1 VSRPFATIDEALEDV
16 RAGRMVVVCD
26 AEDRENEGDL
36 TLAAQFAT
44 PEAINFM
51 ATHGRGLICLALTPD
66 RCDVLGLDLMAAKN
80 ESAFQTAF
88 TVSIEAREGITTGI
102 SAHDRAHTIQ
112 IAIDPNSRPQDVV
125 QPGHIFPLK
134 AKTGGVLERTGQT
147 EAAVDLARM
156 AGLNPSGVICEV
168 MNDDGTMA
176 RVPDLV
182 GYCERHGLKM
192 ITVADLIAYRSQHDK
207 LVERVVETRL
217 PTRFGEFAVV
227 GFRSLVDDKHHVA
240 MVKGEIAGEDDVLVR
255 VHSECLTGDVFHS
268 LRCDCGQQLED
279 AMLRIE
285 QEGQGV
291 LLYLSQEGRGIGL
304 LNKLRA
310 YRLQEE
316 GRDTVDANLEL
327 GLPADLRDYGIGA
340 QILVDLGLSSIRLL
354 TNNPKKIVGLEGYG
368 LAVTDQIPIEHAP
381 GEHNVDYLRTKKDKL
396 GHLLHHQG
404 LAFDEEMI
412 HEERKLDRERAEVAE
427 QAEADVYGDG
437 PRPAVRRPGGTEAGG

>member
-1 VSRPFATIDEALEDV
+1 MSGAPFSTIEEAIEDV

-66 RCDVLGLDLMAAKN
+66 RCDELGLDLMAAKN
-80 ESAFQTAF
+80 ESPFQTAF
-88 TVSIEAREGITTGI
+88 TVSVEAREGITTGI

-112 IAIDPNSRPQDVV
+112 VAIDPSSRPQDLV

-134 AKTGGVLERTGQT
+134 AKAGGVLERTGQT
-147 EAAVDLARM
+147 EASIDLARL

-176 RVPDLV
+176 RVPDLER
-182 GYCERHGLKM
+182 YCARHGLKM
-192 ITVADLIAYRSQHDK
+192 ITVSDLIAYRRGHDK
-207 LVERVVETRL
+207 LIERVAEAHL
-217 PTRFGEFAVV
+217 PTQFGEFRVV

-240 MVKGEIAGEDDVLVR
+240 MVKGEVAGQEDVLVR

-268 LRCDCGQQLED
+268 LRCDCGEQLED
-279 AMLRIE
+279 ALARIE
-285 QEGQGV
+285 EEGTGV
-291 LLYLSQEGRGIGL
+291 LLYLAQEGRGIGL

-316 GRDTVDANLEL
+316 GLDTVDANMKL

-340 QILVDLGLSSIRLL
+340 QILVDLGLSSLRLL
-354 TNNPKKIVGLEGYG
+354 TNNPRKIVGLEGYG
-368 LAVTDQIPIEHAP
+368 LTVTDQVPIEHAP
-381 GEHNVDYLRTKKDKL
+381 GEHNRTYLQAKKQRL

-404 LAFDEEMI
+404 LALDEEMI
-412 HEERKLDRERAEVAE
+412 LAERVQDREREAEE
-427 QAEADVYGDG
+427 HADLYGEG
-437 PRPAVRRPGGTEAGG
+437 PAPRPRSRPGRKGA